1 MPPRSIFLALLLVVS
16 GCAQFGLRGAL
27 GPRNAPLALWVECQG
42 TNQTLDSRERIDALL
57 SYSEESGVDSLLAQ
71 VYRSGLAWYR
81 SDQVE
86 SAPAVTADFDPLG
99 YLLESAKKRRIQ
111 VHAWVNV
118 FSLARN
124 KDARIL
130 KVLGEGALTRD
141 NFGRLVSDYG
151 ADGFLA
157 APANGTKEPF
167 KLDTPALWLDPG
179 IPEVRSFQLGVIQ
192 ELLERYP
199 ALAGVQLDFVRYPY
213 GLPARPLSS
222 LGLGI
227 DFGYAEAAVAA
238 FEKET
243 LKKVPRANQDL
254 SDAPAWDRW
263 RREQVTSF
271 VREASRVVL
280 EKRKVLSVAA
290 LAWADRAYLSSFQ
303 DWRGW
308 LEEGLLGA
316 VAVMNYSK
324 DRPLARHISRA
335 SVAASFGSKNSAQA
349 WVGLGAYL
357 MKEGDR
363 DLLLSEMNDAALTGA
378 SRLAL
383 FSYDSLL
390 QNETARAAV
399 AEYARALRKKQE
411 DEERWQELRDR

>member
-1 MPPRSIFLALLLVVS
+1 MNHRRILLALLLVLP
-16 GCAQFGLRGAL
+16 GCASVGLRGAL
-27 GPRNAPLALWVECQG
+27 QPRNAPLALWVECQG
-42 TNQTLDSRERIDALL
+42 TNQTLDSKERIDALL
-57 SYSEESGVDSLLAQ
+57 VYSHDSGVDSLLAQ

-81 SDQVE
+81 SDKVE
-86 SAPAVTADFDPLG
+86 SAPGVRADFDPLG
-99 YLLESAKKRRIQ
+99 YLLEGAKKRRIQ

-118 FSLARN
+118 FSLAQN

-130 KVLGEGALTRD
+130 KVLGEGAFTRD

-157 APANGTKEPF
+157 APANGMKEPF

-179 IPEVRSFQLGVIQ
+179 IVEVRSFQVGVIQ

-199 ALAGVQLDFVRYPY
+199 ALAGVHLDFVRYPY
-213 GLPARPLSS
+213 GLPVRPLSS

-238 FEKET
+238 FERET
-243 LKKVPRANQDL
+243 LKKAPRANQDL
-254 SDAPAWDRW
+254 ADAPAWDRW
-263 RREQVTSF
+263 RREQVSAF
-271 VREASRVVL
+271 VREASKAAR
-280 EKRKVLSVAA
+280 EKRKLLSVAA

-308 LEEGLLGA
+308 LEEGILDA

-324 DRPLARHISRA
+324 DRALARHISRA
-335 SVAASFGSKNSAQA
+335 TVAASFGSRNSAQA
-349 WVGLGAYL
+349 WIGLGAY
-357 MKEGDR
+357 MVKDGEK
-363 DLLLSEMNDAALTGA
+363 DLLLSEMNDAAATGA

-390 QNETARAAV
+390 QNETARAALV
-399 AEYARALRKKQE
+399 EYARALRKKQDDE
-411 DEERWQELRDR
+411 DRWQDLRDR